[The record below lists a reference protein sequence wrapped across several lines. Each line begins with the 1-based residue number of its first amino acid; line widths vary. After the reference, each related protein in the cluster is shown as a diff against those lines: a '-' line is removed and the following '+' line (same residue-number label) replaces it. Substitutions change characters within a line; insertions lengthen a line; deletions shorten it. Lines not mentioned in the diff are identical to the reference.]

1 MRSKFFVGIDLLD
14 FNIIQIAEIIG
25 VQKKQLEIRLVCEY
39 DVCENDEEKMYIFTR
54 NLARMNESNHE
65 YINKVQ
71 QNNHIKILEPV
82 EKGVH
87 HKVMESLQLY
97 WAHCILKRNRRA
109 MNTPT
114 VVAVEQLRSNDVV
127 FALSKDA
134 KYKKVIEKFGKM
146 QGHHDSVAEATEALQ
161 ELKSGG
167 GYLLYPIFQSHGKSK
182 VVNYCR
188 IESDEEAAKSKMNLV
203 FVY

>member
-1 MRSKFFVGIDLLD
+1 MG

-97 WAHCILKRNRRA
+97 WAHCILERNRRA

-134 KYKKVIEKFGKM
+134 KYKKVIEKFGKL
-146 QGHHDSVAEATEALQ
+146 QGHHDSLAEATEALQ